1 MNTTKNSQKEFLDIL
16 FNGRNKDYGAYDLRV
31 RYDKRVRNA
40 IATMA
45 SFALVIL
52 AAYSFSSRSVAATV
66 NTKAI
71 VNEVILDDLKMPEA
85 KLVPPPPPPPATPP
99 PALKPTIRV
108 TTPRIVEDQQ
118 VAEKEQPP
126 RMDEII
132 KTSVSTVNAAGNVNG
147 IDPDMIPDIG
157 KGAGTG
163 VVSVPTPAKE
173 ENDHPF
179 TFVEQM
185 PAFPGGEEALM
196 KYLLNNTTYPHIA
209 MENGIEGTVY
219 VGFVVDREG
228 NVIDVRLAGQKKG
241 GGLDEEAVRVIQK
254 MPKWKPGKQNGRAVA
269 VVYSLPVKFKLEQ

>member
-45 SFALVIL
+45 SFALVVV
-52 AAYSFSSRSVAATV
+52 AAYSFSDRSVAAVKKTGPIA
-66 NTKAI
+66 KDI
-71 VNEVILDDLKMPEA
+71 VIRDLDLPVEKPA
-85 KLVPPPPPPPATPP
+85 LPPPPPPATPP

-108 TTPRIVEDQQ
+108 TKPRIVEDQQ
-118 VAEKEQPP
+118 VAENEQPP
-126 RMDEII
+126 RMDEI
-132 KTSVSTVNAAGNVNG
+132 KDNTVGRVNAAGDVNG

-157 KGAGTG
+157 KGTSG
-163 VVSVPTPAKE
+163 VVNVPPSAKE
-173 ENDHPF
+173 ENDRPF

-196 KYLLNNTTYPHIA
+196 KYLRNNTRYPHVA
-209 MENGIEGTVY
+209 MENEIEGTVY
-219 VGFVVDREG
+219 IAFVVDREG
-228 NVIDVRLAGQKKG
+228 NVIDVHLAGQKKG

-269 VVYSLPVKFKLEQ
+269 VVYNLPVKFKLEH